1 MHACT
6 LSGGLAPADTIVANA
21 ADAACTPPQS
31 PLSLVSWLNLK
42 TGGDGMNAG
51 FECGLGLW
59 TWARVMGGSRRSTSG
74 EKPRRRLWLGLGYHL
89 GLGLGQG

>member
-59 TWARVMGGSRRSTSG
+59 TWARVMGGSKEVTKRRKSPDADCG
-74 EKPRRRLWLGLGYHL
+74 WG
-89 GLGLGQG
+89 